1 MKNFLDTV
9 MFIFCTIGTFIFI
22 VFLGAW
28 FNGGSIEFITSS
40 FGFLVIMSFSFFIN
54 LVMYYFSNKYDD

>member
-9 MFIFCTIGTFIFI
+9 MFIFSTIGTFIFI
-22 VFLGAW
+22 VFFGAW
-28 FNGGSIEFITSS
+28 FNVDSIEFATSS

>member
-9 MFIFCTIGTFIFI
+9 MFIFSTIGTFIFI

-28 FNGGSIEFITSS
+28 FNGDSIEFATSS
-40 FGFLVIMSFSFFIN
+40 FGFLVIMALSFFIN
-54 LVMYYFSNKYDD
+54 LIMYYFSNKYDD

>member
-9 MFIFCTIGTFIFI
+9 IFIFSTIGTFIFI
-22 VFLGAW
+22 VFLGAY
-28 FNGGSIEFITSS
+28 FNSDLIKFAASS

>member
-9 MFIFCTIGTFIFI
+9 MFIFSTIGTFIFI
-22 VFLGAW
+22 VFLGVY
-28 FNGGSIEFITSS
+28 FNSGSIEFCAHS
-40 FGFLVIMSFSFFIN
+40 FGFIVVMALSFFIN